1 MTSGTKHSVDVGP
14 QPWPP
19 LSLPCTGFAMHQGLQ
34 LIKNLAAEQASA
46 LRRSCSAQFV
56 SSKPPYC
63 TVCVWRASCL
73 CLCTSASCRAEES
86 WKKGV
91 RCSLLL
97 HAELD
102 TIAFRCGSHLGY
114 HSVGTQLS
122 CLHSF
127 ACLPDSPLSLYRLSR
142 PPAACPGAWLCKHL
156 LVTYMQVFRWE
167 ATLRLHEE
175 ETWNNDNL

>member
-127 ACLPDSPLSLYRLSR
+127 LN
-142 PPAACPGAWLCKHL
+142 
-156 LVTYMQVFRWE
+156 
-167 ATLRLHEE
+167 RLHHDHE
-175 ETWNNDNL
+175 WNAGPLHFGSCFLVVSKGYPLRSSEPDG